1 MLILGASEL
10 DLAAHLLCQG
20 KLVAFPTETV
30 YGLGARLADAEAIH
44 SLFQVKGRPSDNP
57 LIVHVQSLE
66 EVEALAHEIPP
77 LFYRLAEGFW
87 PGPLTCILKA
97 RPGLSSP
104 ALAGL
109 DSIALRWPAHPI
121 ACELIR
127 RVASPLVAPSANRSG
142 KPSPTC
148 VAHVM
153 EDFEGKI
160 AAVVEGGVT
169 EWGIES
175 TVISL
180 LGDQPMLLRPGSITQ
195 AALEAVLGSPLMQAS
210 AQEVRRSPGMR
221 YRHYAPACPL
231 LLIPTWDELEER
243 LLLAPARRTVLS
255 HAPLALN
262 VPNTEFHTLAAAN
275 LYARLRASDQRGDQE
290 ILVLWEMPLQEDAA
304 LSNRLMRAT
313 SGAILASNSSHS
325 R

>member
-10 DLAAHLLCQG
+10 EHAAHLLSLG

-30 YGLGARLADAEAIH
+30 YGLGARLIDAAAIL

-66 EVEALAHEIPP
+66 EVEELVSEISPS
-77 LFYRLAEGFW
+77 FYRLAEHFW
-87 PGPLTCILKA
+87 PGPLTMVLKK
-97 RPGLSSP
+97 RSTLSSP

-121 ACELIR
+121 ACALIQ
-127 RVASPLVAPSANRSG
+127 RVGPLVAPSANRSG

-148 VAHVM
+148 VAHVV
-153 EDFEGKI
+153 EDFEGEI

-180 LGDQPMLLRPGSITQ
+180 LRGEPMLLRPGSITQ
-195 AALEAVLGSPLMQAS
+195 AALEEVLGRGLMQAS
-210 AQEVRRSPGMR
+210 GEDERRSPGMR

-231 LLIPTWDELEER
+231 LLIKTGKELEER
-243 LLLAPARRTVLS
+243 LLNAPARRTVLS
-255 HAPLALN
+255 HAPLGLKL
-262 VPNTEFHTLAAAN
+262 PNTEFHTLAAAN

-290 ILVLWEMPLQEDAA
+290 ILVLWEAPLQEDAA
-304 LSNRLMRAT
+304 LSNRLMRAS

-325 R
+325 S